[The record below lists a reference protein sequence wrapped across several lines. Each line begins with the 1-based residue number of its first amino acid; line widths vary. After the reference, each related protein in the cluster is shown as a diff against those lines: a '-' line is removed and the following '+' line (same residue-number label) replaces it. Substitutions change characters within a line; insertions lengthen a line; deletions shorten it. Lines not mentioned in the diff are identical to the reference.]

1 MTTYSH
7 NFTLTDSSPDDAIA
21 VRSSQ
26 ADPVRR
32 ALDIAGAIVGLL
44 TLGPLM
50 LFCAAWIKFADGG
63 PVLYHQWRVG
73 LGGELFRI
81 HKFRTMRQ
89 DAERVAGARFASRSD
104 PRVLPGCMWMRRSH
118 ADELPQLWNVLTGDM
133 SLVGPRP
140 ERPELHHRLLSSLPR
155 MNLRLSVRPGI
166 TGLAQIRN
174 GYTDDVNGARRKLAY
189 DLLYLR
195 RRSVLSDV
203 SLILETLPKVWDH
216 AAR

>member
-7 NFTLTDSSPDDAIA
+7 NLSLLRTSNDDTI
-21 VRSSQ
+21 VVHSSQ
-26 ADPVRR
+26 SDPVRR
-32 ALDIAGAIVGLL
+32 TLDIAGAIVGLM

-50 LFCAAWIKFADGG
+50 LACAVWIKLADGG

-73 LGGELFRI
+73 RGGSLFRI

-89 DAERVAGARFASRSD
+89 DAERIAGARFASQSD

-155 MNLRLSVRPGI
+155 MNLRLAVRPGI
-166 TGLAQIRN
+166 TGLAQVRN
-174 GYTDDVNGARRKLAY
+174 GYTDDVTGARKKLAY

-195 RRSVLSDV
+195 HRSVLSDV
-203 SLILETLPKVWDH
+203 RLILETLPKVWDH